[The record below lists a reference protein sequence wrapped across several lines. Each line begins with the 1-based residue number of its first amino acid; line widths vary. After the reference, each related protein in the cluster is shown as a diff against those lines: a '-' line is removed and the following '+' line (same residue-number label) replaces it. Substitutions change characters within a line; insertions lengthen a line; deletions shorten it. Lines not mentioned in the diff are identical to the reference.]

1 MDQFQ
6 IAYGA
11 DYVTPDGKL
20 VIDEPKIKQGII
32 KSIDSYTA
40 IYRKGC
46 TPPDS
51 VTWPDIGNN
60 KAFLAQSVVM
70 TPNLSLSIPNALKS
84 ERPED
89 YYENTA
95 TIEWPLGPSADPFAI
110 VARVHFGM
118 AFSDG
123 ANVETAKEFVHFLV
137 SEGWLA
143 HYLNF
148 SGERMLP
155 SISKLLDQPF
165 WLDPS
170 DPHRMAAVMQA
181 ASRPLAHDYAT
192 ASGDLRHEQIGNEG
206 IWQKAIHRVVTE
218 GITPR
223 AGGRRGDRADQADP
237 EGVSSHDTKRAF
249 VSRCADHSGAA
260 RRKGRGSRHLVGQ
273 GLLPQEDEAVREI
286 VAAFEDEIGKEVE
299 LVLHP
304 LDEHPDN
311 IVAALEAGQPPD
323 FAFSVLLQYYIG
335 QWAFEDRL
343 VDLSDA
349 VGHFSDLFDPEA
361 LDSAIAAEREDRAEG
376 PVCAAACSLD
386 QPHPRLEE
394 SAARGRLQP
403 RRHPREWDAFWPF
416 WCDRVQPAV
425 RRATGRGDVWG
436 VALPMSAGAT
446 DTYIGFYPSCLPMRR
461 TT

>member
-1 MDQFQ
+1 MVARSFDQGGCVICSRAVILAAAIVIAPLGTKAADLVVWWDEGFYAEEDAAIREIIAAFEQKTGKQAELALHPIDEVPDAILAALQSGTPPDFAFGFRLGSYAEQWALEGRLVDLSDVIGHFSDLFDPDQLEWATLLNATTGEKALYGLPIGQITHLIHVWTSLLRQAGFTLEDIPKEWEAYWSFWCDEVQPAVRRATGRDDIWAVGLPMSVEAADTGNAWGQFQ

-123 ANVETAKEFVHFLV
+123 ANVETAKEFIHFLV

-206 IWQKAIHRVVTE
+206 IWQKAIHRIVTE
-218 GITPR
+218 GITPE
-223 AGGRRGDRADQADP
+223 QA
-237 EGVSSHDTKRAF
+237 V
-249 VSRCADHSGAA
+249 
-260 RRKGRGSRHLVGQ
+260 
-273 GLLPQEDEAVREI
+273 DEAIARIKEI
-286 VAAFEDEIGKEVE
+286 
-299 LVLHP
+299 
-304 LDEHPDN
+304 
-311 IVAALEAGQPPD
+311 
-323 FAFSVLLQYYIG
+323 
-335 QWAFEDRL
+335 
-343 VDLSDA
+343 LS
-349 VGHFSDLFDPEA
+349 E
-361 LDSAIAAEREDRAEG
+361 
-376 PVCAAACSLD
+376 
-386 QPHPRLEE
+386 
-394 SAARGRLQP
+394 
-403 RRHPREWDAFWPF
+403 
-416 WCDRVQPAV
+416 
-425 RRATGRGDVWG
+425 
-436 VALPMSAGAT
+436 
-446 DTYIGFYPSCLPMRR
+446 
-461 TT
+461 